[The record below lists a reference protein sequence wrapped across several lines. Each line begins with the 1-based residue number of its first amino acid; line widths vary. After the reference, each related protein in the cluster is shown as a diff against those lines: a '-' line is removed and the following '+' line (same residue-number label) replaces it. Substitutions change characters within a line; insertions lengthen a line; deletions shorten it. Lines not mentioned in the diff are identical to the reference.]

1 MAAVRLLDG
10 VQLVGSG
17 WLGFGLTDRYDSHV
31 YALAVDGGSVVV
43 DAGGGRG
50 TAAIAANVRAAYDSA
65 VAILLTHAHA
75 DHAAGAA
82 RLGRA
87 LGAPVLAGAAT
98 AAVVGAGDEERS
110 GLAAARADGV
120 YPRDFVYDPLPEV
133 QPIEGPEL
141 RIGGA
146 TIEVLETPGH
156 SDDHLSFVTSCA
168 SRVVAFAGDLV
179 FARGRVVLLAQS
191 DPDTL
196 LASLRA
202 LAERAPDVLLPGHG
216 EPILGDAA
224 EHLEQAIADL
234 EAGRPRSFLS

>member
-50 TAAIAANVRAAYDSA
+50 TDAIAANVQSA

-82 RLGRA
+82 RLGRV

-110 GLAAARADGV
+110 GLAAARAAGV
-120 YPRDFVYDPLPEV
+120 YPRDFVYDSVPAV

-146 TIEVLETPGH
+146 TIEVLATPGH
-156 SDDHLSFVTSCA
+156 SDDHLSFLTRRDG
-168 SRVVAFAGDLV
+168 RVLAFSGDLV
-179 FARGRVVLLAQS
+179 FARGRVVLLAES
-191 DPDTL
+191 DPDRL
-196 LASLRA
+196 LASLRS
-202 LAERAPDVLLPGHG
+202 LAEREPDVLLPGHG
-216 EPILGDAA
+216 EPVLGGAA
-224 EHLEQAIADL
+224 EHLERAIADL
-234 EAGRPRSFLS
+234 EAGAPRSFHS